1 MKRDPNKM
9 PVSGLTG
16 WGAAQKILDRC
27 KEDRRRELL
36 TALVKQSGVQGAPA
50 LEYVTRLM
58 RYYVDEADFPSQSA
72 RLRQVEIDYC
82 ERRSKELLRPFVEVN
97 DARLASTIRGFDKAA
112 A

>member
-1 MKRDPNKM
+1 M

-16 WGAAQKILDRC
+16 WGAAQKHLDRC
-27 KEDRRRELL
+27 KDDDRKALL
-36 TALVKQSGVQGAPA
+36 TALVKLAGVQGAPA

-72 RLRQVEIDYC
+72 KLRQVEIDYI
-82 ERRSKELLRPFVEVN
+82 ERRSKELLRPFVDGN
-97 DARLASTIRGFDKAA
+97 DRRLAEKIRGFTKAA